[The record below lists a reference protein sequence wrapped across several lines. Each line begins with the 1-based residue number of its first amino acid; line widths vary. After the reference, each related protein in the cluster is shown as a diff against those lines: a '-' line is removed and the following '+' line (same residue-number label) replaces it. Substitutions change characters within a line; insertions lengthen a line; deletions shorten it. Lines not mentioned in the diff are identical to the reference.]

1 MITKFDTSLPTPEPI
16 DTADMFPSIAEDDA
30 AQALLPESLPIG
42 APASSPV
49 VASAPVAF
57 ELLCSDYSGA
67 DGFLFVGDPHL
78 TSYKPG
84 RRTESEHLIMDITAD
99 KFDQAVD
106 IANDRNLVIV
116 ILGDLFDKAK
126 DSKAKLMTLLFRS
139 LRKARHPVLCL
150 PGNHDLLATDVT
162 EDTALAV
169 AEATGLIRLM
179 HHSNAVNATFDFK
192 GKRVA
197 LGATLHDDV
206 ILKSVVGLANTQG
219 ADAVVWITH
228 HDIAFDGAYPGALD
242 PHAIEGCVLVVNG
255 HMHRTQ
261 PSIYMLPT
269 WWVNPGNIF
278 RQTIADAKH
287 VPAVWEWHVGEDV
300 PERHVLRYIEDVFNW
315 RGKSTMPQMGALV
328 PLDLEE
334 DEEDNPDSVF
344 VDQLAAVLS
353 GELPKSSKAD
363 VLLEDMKAVEEELKP
378 DEEVLKIVT
387 ALHKSLM
394 KDSV

>member
-1 MITKFDTSLPTPEPI
+1 MNTPLNPVSLL
-16 DTADMFPSIAEDDA
+16 FR
-30 AQALLPESLPIG
+30 
-42 APASSPV
+42 
-49 VASAPVAF
+49 
-57 ELLCSDYSGA
+57 DYSAA

-84 RRTESEHLIMDITAD
+84 RRVEDEHLIIDITAD
-99 KFDQAVD
+99 KFDQAID
-106 IANDRNLVIV
+106 AANERNLVV
-116 ILGDLFDKAK
+116 VVLGDLFDKAK
-126 DSKAKLMTLLFRS
+126 DSKAKLMTLLFRA
-139 LRKARHPVLCL
+139 LRKAKHPVLCL

-169 AEATGLIRLM
+169 AEASGLIHLM
-179 HHSNAVNATFDFK
+179 HNSNAVSATFLFG

-197 LGATLHDDV
+197 LGSTLHDDK
-206 ILKSVVGLANTQG
+206 ILASVVGLPGTE
-219 ADAVVWITH
+219 DTEAVVWVTH
-228 HDIAFDGAYPGALD
+228 HDIAFDGAYPGSLD

-261 PSIYMLPT
+261 PSIYQEPT

-287 VPAVWEWHVGEDV
+287 VPAVWSWHPGEEV

-315 RGKSTMPQMGALV
+315 RGKSVAPQMGTLV
-328 PLDLEE
+328 PQSLEDMNE
-334 DEEDNPDSVF
+334 DSQDSAF
-344 VDQLAAVLS
+344 VEQLEAALS

-363 VLLEDMKAVEEELKP
+363 VLLEDMKAVEEELQP
-378 DEEVLKIVT
+378 DSEVLEIVT
-387 ALHKSLM
+387 ALHKALT